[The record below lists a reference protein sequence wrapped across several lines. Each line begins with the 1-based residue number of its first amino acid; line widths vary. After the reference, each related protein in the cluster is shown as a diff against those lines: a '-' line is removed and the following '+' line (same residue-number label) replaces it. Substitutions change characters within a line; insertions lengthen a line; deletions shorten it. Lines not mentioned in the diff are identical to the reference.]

1 MDAVRMIMEAECKCE
16 HGNITVG
23 ECAKIL
29 APLHDVEPVV
39 RCKDCKHRDPE
50 DKKCDCGHDI
60 HWQLPRPDNWFCA
73 DGER

>member
-29 APLHDVEPVV
+29 SPLHDVEPVV
-39 RCKDCKHRDPE
+39 RCKDCKKRYTSRCPFYMM
-50 DKKCDCGHDI
+50 
-60 HWQLPRPDNWFCA
+60 QLATADDWFCA
-73 DGER
+73 DGEKG